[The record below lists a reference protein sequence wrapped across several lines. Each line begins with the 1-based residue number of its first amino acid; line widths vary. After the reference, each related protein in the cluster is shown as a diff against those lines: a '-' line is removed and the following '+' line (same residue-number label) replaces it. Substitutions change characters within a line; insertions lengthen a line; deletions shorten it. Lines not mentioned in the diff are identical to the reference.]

1 MSDPFDPLDPLDPT
15 DALDEEDLLE
25 EQISDMD
32 GTSLDE
38 DRMTA
43 AELRESRSIDDALR
57 REVPDVLPRQPR
69 VEPLLIDRDA
79 PDVEG
84 QLLADDARSAG
95 AALSAEED
103 AMREVV
109 EAPGAN
115 DDEDDGYG
123 DDED

>member
-15 DALDEEDLLE
+15 DSLDEEDLLE

-38 DRMTA
+38 DRTTA
-43 AELRESRSIDDALR
+43 AELRENRSIDDALR
-57 REVPDVLPRQPR
+57 REVPDVLPRGPR
-69 VEPLLIDRDA
+69 VEPLLIDGDA

-84 QLLADDARSAG
+84 QLIADDARSAG
-95 AALSAEED
+95 TALSAEED

-109 EAPGAN
+109 DAPGAT

-123 DDED
+123 DDEA